1 MNKTLDFVKD
11 KFPITLLYPG
21 HKPISVMIDIRNRKE
36 FDKIKANKDVK
47 TLKVETYKTLPVL
60 LRQVETQINSWV
72 PSVHRIR

>member
-21 HKPISVMIDIRNRKE
+21 HKPISVMIDIRNKKE

-47 TLKVETYKTLPVL
+47 TLKV
-60 LRQVETQINSWV
+60 
-72 PSVHRIR
+72 